1 MEAIVQLKVEQSGA
15 VDGSHV
21 IFTIYKLPSRP
32 RTDQTLAPIG
42 NILKLDDPSISQNG
56 RRKTSLALVT
66 NFFSTGPEKL

>member
-1 MEAIVQLKVEQSGA
+1 MEAIVQLKAEQSGV

-42 NILKLDDPSISQNG
+42 NILKLDDLQFHKIADVE
-56 RRKTSLALVT
+56 LFAFLH
-66 NFFSTGPEKL
+66 